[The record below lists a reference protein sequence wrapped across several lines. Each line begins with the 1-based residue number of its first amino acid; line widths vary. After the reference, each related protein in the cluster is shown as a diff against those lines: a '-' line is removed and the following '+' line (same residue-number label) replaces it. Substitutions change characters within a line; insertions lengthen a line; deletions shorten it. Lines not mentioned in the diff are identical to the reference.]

1 MLDEL
6 VLCPLMFCG
15 GRLGARRGRMK
26 AILQIIVQ
34 KYVSYKN
41 IWIVSYDEFFYLSVL
56 RLLVL

>member
-41 IWIVSYDEFFYLSVL
+41 IWIVSYDEFFTSVSY
-56 RLLVL
+56 VY